1 MELRPFVA
9 WLQTMK
15 VPRRA
20 LLFWLAFCGAA
31 MADPA
36 PLGERGRLIFSD
48 DFKQA
53 LDPATWVAEIEAKP
67 GSTVRTE
74 NGHLVL
80 DTAGGVTVWL
90 NRRLNGNFL
99 IEYRRRIV
107 LQGGANDRLSDLNQ
121 FWMATGAGGGSPL
134 GRNGAFESY
143 DALSLYYFGIGG
155 NGNTST
161 RLRKYGDG
169 QRVLLQERLDAEHLL
184 KPNHDYLVQTLVKDG
199 RSTVYVDG
207 QLLFEH
213 RDESPLREGWFGL
226 RSTWSRQQV
235 GALRIYALD

>member
-1 MELRPFVA
+1 
-9 WLQTMK
+9 MK

-20 LLFWLAFCGAA
+20 LLFCLASCLVLSGAA
-31 MADPA
+31 VADPA
-36 PLGERGRLIFSD
+36 TLGERGRLIFSD
-48 DFKQA
+48 DFTQP
-53 LDPATWVAEIEAKP
+53 LDGQTWVAEVEAKP
-67 GSTVRTE
+67 GSRVSVRD
-74 NGHLVL
+74 GHLVL

-90 NRRLNGNFL
+90 NRRLSGNLL
-99 IEYRRRIV
+99 IEYRRRVV

-121 FWMATGAGGGSPL
+121 FWMATGPDGGSPI

-199 RSTVYVDG
+199 RSAVYVDG
-207 QLLFEH
+207 QLFFEH
-213 RDESPLREGWFGL
+213 RDASPLRQGWFGL
-226 RSTWSRQQV
+226 RSTWSRQQI